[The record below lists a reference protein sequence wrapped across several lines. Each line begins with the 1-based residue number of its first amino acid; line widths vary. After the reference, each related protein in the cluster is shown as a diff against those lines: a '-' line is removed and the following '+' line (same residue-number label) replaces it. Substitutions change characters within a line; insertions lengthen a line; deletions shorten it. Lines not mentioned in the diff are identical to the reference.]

1 MHRKGVISKN
11 MNSENLI
18 LESKLIE
25 VASHKNYREATFLIS
40 VLGEPDAYNRI
51 IPEDVGEKY
60 AKTIIGYPIV
70 AKLKKNIF
78 GEASDIGGHEVYEV
92 KLKNGRKQKRFGT
105 IPIGSVLDAWVEE
118 RELDDFDEP
127 KKCILCSTKLW
138 SSRFPEYFKVIDKL
152 WEKGGISSSWE
163 LTASKVEEKDGFK
176 IYKVIEFIGN
186 AILGSG
192 HVPAVKQSGIL
203 EYAEFEDYETELAN
217 ALEKD
222 MYDMNMAEA
231 DLDIKTN
238 KEENIL
244 AKDSVKGILD
254 TPVEDTAEKNEKANS
269 AVEDTASKDDKK
281 DEIEDKD
288 QDDEQDK
295 KKDKKEE
302 AECKTKKKKETAEV
316 EVENEDNSDVASL
329 TDGDLINKISKAC
342 REKVNCSWGYISY
355 WFPEDHTAWFKPC
368 DTESQ
373 LDYKL
378 FTYEVVDDEV
388 TVSEPTDVKLTVS
401 IPDVNS
407 EIASRDE
414 KIATLTA
421 ELELKN
427 EAVISAGEKIGK
439 LNVEISELKPY
450 KEKVEQAEQEKI
462 EAEIAEEKKS
472 LKENMLKG
480 GLFTEEEIEQAEIAE
495 LIEARNKSAINGLI
509 AERYIASFDK
519 EVVENKNESEETA
532 TASLEV
538 DDVVEDN
545 PIDFMKTFLSKRK

>member
-316 EVENEDNSDVASL
+316 ENEDNSDVASL

>member
-1 MHRKGVISKN
+1 M
-11 MNSENLI
+11 
-18 LESKLIE
+18 IE

-519 EVVENKNESEETA
+519 EVVENKNKSEEVA
-532 TASLEV
+532 TASLEL
-538 DDVVEDN
+538 DDVVEEN

>member
-1 MHRKGVISKN
+1 

-519 EVVENKNESEETA
+519 EVVENKNESEENA

>member
-1 MHRKGVISKN
+1 

-244 AKDSVKGILD
+244 AKDSVKDILD

-450 KEKVEQAEQEKI
+450 KKKVEQAEQEKI

-519 EVVENKNESEETA
+519 EVVENKNKSEEVA
-532 TASLEV
+532 TASLEL
-538 DDVVEDN
+538 DDVVEEN

>member
-1 MHRKGVISKN
+1 
-11 MNSENLI
+11 MNNENLI

-163 LTASKVEEKDGFK
+163 LTASKVEEKNGFK

-186 AILGSG
+186 AILGTG
-192 HVPAVKQSGIL
+192 HVPAVKQSGML
-203 EYAEFEDYETELAN
+203 EYAEFKDYETELAN

-222 MYDMNMAEA
+222 MCDMDMAEA

-244 AKDSVKGILD
+244 AKDSVKDILD
-254 TPVEDTAEKNEKANS
+254 TPVEDTAEKNEKANF

-295 KKDKKEE
+295 KKDKKEKEE

-316 EVENEDNSDVASL
+316 ENEDNSDIASL

-342 REKVNCSWGYISY
+342 REKVNCSWGYVSY

-368 DTESQ
+368 DAESQ

-538 DDVVEDN
+538 DDVVEEN

>member
-1 MHRKGVISKN
+1 
-11 MNSENLI
+11 MNNENLI

-186 AILGSG
+186 AILGRG

-302 AECKTKKKKETAEV
+302 AECKTKKKKETAEL

-480 GLFTEEEIEQAEIAE
+480 GLFTEEEIEQAEISE

-509 AERYIASFDK
+509 AERYVASFDK

-538 DDVVEDN
+538 DDVVEEN

>member
-1 MHRKGVISKN
+1 
-11 MNSENLI
+11 MNNEKLI

-105 IPIGSVLDAWVEE
+105 VPIGSVLDAWVEE

-176 IYKVIEFIGN
+176 IYKIIEFIGN

-192 HVPAVKQSGIL
+192 HVPAVKQSGML

-222 MYDMNMAEA
+222 MCDMDMAEA

-244 AKDSVKGILD
+244 AKDSVKDILD
-254 TPVEDTAEKNEKANS
+254 TPVEDTAEKNEKENS

-281 DEIEDKD
+281 DEVEDKN

-295 KKDKKEE
+295 KKDKKEKEE
-302 AECKTKKKKETAEV
+302 AECKTKKKKETAEA
-316 EVENEDNSDVASL
+316 EVENEDSSDVASL

-342 REKVNCSWGYISY
+342 REKVNCSWGYVSY
-355 WFPEDHTAWFKPC
+355 WFPEDHTVWFKPC
-368 DTESQ
+368 DAESQ

-378 FTYEVVDDEV
+378 FTYEVVNDEV
-388 TVSEPTDVKLTVS
+388 TVSEPTDVKLTVA
-401 IPDVNS
+401 IPDVNN

-427 EAVISAGEKIGK
+427 DAVISAGEKIGK

-450 KEKVEQAEQEKI
+450 KEKVEKAEQEKI

-480 GLFTEEEIEQAEIAE
+480 NLFTEEEVNQAEIAE

-509 AERYIASFDK
+509 AERYIASFNK

-538 DDVVEDN
+538 DDVVEEN

>member
-1 MHRKGVISKN
+1 
-11 MNSENLI
+11 MNNENLI

-105 IPIGSVLDAWVEE
+105 VPIGSVLDAWVEE

-186 AILGSG
+186 CLLGTSKI
-192 HVPAVKQSGIL
+192 PAVKQSGIL

-222 MYDMNMAEA
+222 IYDMDMAEA

-244 AKDSVKGILD
+244 EKDNVKDILD
-254 TPVEDTAEKNEKANS
+254 TPVEDTAEKNEKVNS
-269 AVEDTASKDDKK
+269 AVEDIASKDDQK
-281 DEIEDKD
+281 DEAENKK
-288 QDDEQDK
+288 QDDKAQKE
-295 KKDKKEE
+295 KDEKEKEE

-316 EVENEDNSDVASL
+316 EAENEGNSDIASL
-329 TDGDLINKISKAC
+329 TDCDLTNKISKAC
-342 REKVNCSWGYISY
+342 REKVGCSWGYVSY
-355 WFPEDHTAWFKPC
+355 WFPEDHTVWFKPENA
-368 DTESQ
+368 ESQ

-378 FTYEVVDDEV
+378 MTYEVVDDEV
-388 TVSEPTDVKLTVS
+388 TVSEPKDVKLTVA
-401 IPDVNS
+401 INEVND

-519 EVVENKNESEETA
+519 EVVENKNKSEEVA
-532 TASLEV
+532 TASLEL
-538 DDVVEDN
+538 DDVVEEN

>member
-1 MHRKGVISKN
+1 

-316 EVENEDNSDVASL
+316 ENEDNSDVASL

>member
-1 MHRKGVISKN
+1 MLFRS
-11 MNSENLI
+11 
-18 LESKLIE
+18 
-25 VASHKNYREATFLIS
+25 
-40 VLGEPDAYNRI
+40 
-51 IPEDVGEKY
+51 
-60 AKTIIGYPIV
+60 
-70 AKLKKNIF
+70 
-78 GEASDIGGHEVYEV
+78 
-92 KLKNGRKQKRFGT
+92 
-105 IPIGSVLDAWVEE
+105 
-118 RELDDFDEP
+118 
-127 KKCILCSTKLW
+127 
-138 SSRFPEYFKVIDKL
+138 
-152 WEKGGISSSWE
+152 
-163 LTASKVEEKDGFK
+163 VEEKDGFK

-342 REKVNCSWGYISY
+342 REKVNCSWG
-355 WFPEDHTAWFKPC
+355 
-368 DTESQ
+368 
-373 LDYKL
+373 
-378 FTYEVVDDEV
+378 
-388 TVSEPTDVKLTVS
+388 
-401 IPDVNS
+401 
-407 EIASRDE
+407 
-414 KIATLTA
+414 
-421 ELELKN
+421 
-427 EAVISAGEKIGK
+427 
-439 LNVEISELKPY
+439 
-450 KEKVEQAEQEKI
+450 
-462 EAEIAEEKKS
+462 
-472 LKENMLKG
+472 
-480 GLFTEEEIEQAEIAE
+480 
-495 LIEARNKSAINGLI
+495 
-509 AERYIASFDK
+509 
-519 EVVENKNESEETA
+519 
-532 TASLEV
+532 
-538 DDVVEDN
+538 
-545 PIDFMKTFLSKRK
+545 

>member
-1 MHRKGVISKN
+1 
-11 MNSENLI
+11 MNNENLI

-163 LTASKVEEKDGFK
+163 LTASKVEEKNGFK

-186 AILGSG
+186 AILGTG
-192 HVPAVKQSGIL
+192 HVPAVKQSGML
-203 EYAEFEDYETELAN
+203 EYAEFKDYETELAN

-222 MYDMNMAEA
+222 MCDMDMAEA

-244 AKDSVKGILD
+244 AKDSVKDILD
-254 TPVEDTAEKNEKANS
+254 TPVEDTAEKNEKANF

-295 KKDKKEE
+295 KKDKKEKEE

-316 EVENEDNSDVASL
+316 ENEDNSDIASL

-342 REKVNCSWGYISY
+342 REKVNCSCGYVSY
-355 WFPEDHTAWFKPC
+355 WFPEDHTAWFKPY
-368 DTESQ
+368 DAESQ

-532 TASLEV
+532 IASLEV
-538 DDVVEDN
+538 DDVVEEN

>member
-1 MHRKGVISKN
+1 MISKI
-11 MNSENLI
+11 MNNENLI

-163 LTASKVEEKDGFK
+163 LTASKVEEKNGFK

-186 AILGSG
+186 AILGTG
-192 HVPAVKQSGIL
+192 HVPAVKQSGML

-222 MYDMNMAEA
+222 MCDMDMAEA

-244 AKDSVKGILD
+244 AKDSVKDILD
-254 TPVEDTAEKNEKANS
+254 TPVEDTAEKNEKANF

-295 KKDKKEE
+295 KKDKKEKEE

-316 EVENEDNSDVASL
+316 ENEDNSDIASL

-342 REKVNCSWGYISY
+342 REKVNCSWGYVSY

-368 DTESQ
+368 DAESQ

-388 TVSEPTDVKLTVS
+388 TVSEPTDVILTVS

-538 DDVVEDN
+538 DDVVEEN

>member
-1 MHRKGVISKN
+1 

-316 EVENEDNSDVASL
+316 ENEDNSDVASL

-519 EVVENKNESEETA
+519 EVVENKNKSEEVA
-532 TASLEV
+532 TASLEL
-538 DDVVEDN
+538 DDVVEEN

>member
-1 MHRKGVISKN
+1 